1 MDIKSF
7 RFWSPIAVVVC
18 LCCPL
23 HVYSVQNPPGKSQ
36 AFAIA
41 AMKDDT
47 ATMQRLLKEGVNL
60 NAPVERGKPPLFFAI
75 AYQRS
80 KAVTFLLGHGADV
93 NCKDNEGKTPLHWA
107 TGASLS
113 LMELLV
119 SRGANV
125 NAADKSGETPL
136 FMAILQSPSC
146 AIYLIE
152 HGAEVNRTN
161 NKCETPL
168 HRAVSRYSRASVRHK
183 ELVNKLLAAGAD
195 VNAVDQEGRTPLD
208 CTIGADVNAVDLEGQ
223 TPLPLT
229 LGAPDI
235 SALLKAHGAVPGKHE
250 QATLTSSVLI
260 TTLPPSPSPIVLT
273 TRLRRA
279 VETED
284 IYAVQTLL
292 AKGADV
298 NAHDVDDSSP
308 LSVALRV
315 NYGSVLLTPPVPA
328 ILDALLGKGV
338 NVNDRDKVGETLLM
352 RAVIYGQAPAVDWLL
367 AHGADVKARDKSHGA
382 TVLKYADDPR
392 SIHALLARGADIN
405 AQDAEGNTALMWWAM
420 EGKTEAVRVLLAAH
434 ARPNIKN
441 KEGRTAM
448 TMARANNSGGKNV
461 RSILRLLKQA
471 GAK

>member
-1 MDIKSF
+1 MDIKSS
-7 RFWSPIAVVVC
+7 RFWSPIAVALC
-18 LCCPL
+18 LCYPL
-23 HVYSVQNPPGKSQ
+23 HAYSAQYPPSKSQ

-47 ATMQRLLKEGVNL
+47 ATMQRLLQAGVNL
-60 NAPVERGKPPLFFAI
+60 NAPVDRGETPLFFAI

-80 KAVTFLLGHGADV
+80 KAVTFLLAHGADV

-107 TGASLS
+107 VGTSLS

-119 SRGANV
+119 SKGANV
-125 NAADKSGETPL
+125 NAADRSGETPL
-136 FMAILQSPSC
+136 FQAILQSPSR
-146 AIYLIE
+146 ALYLIE
-152 HGAEVNRTN
+152 HGAEVNRKN

-168 HRAVSRYSRASVRHK
+168 HWAASGVRMLASEHK

-208 CTIGADVNAVDLEGQ
+208 CTFGADVNTVDRERQ
-223 TPLPLT
+223 TPLNPT
-229 LGAPDI
+229 LAALDI
-235 SALLKAHGAVPGKHE
+235 RALLKAHGAVPVKHE
-250 QATLTSSVLI
+250 PATLTSSVLI
-260 TTLPPSPSPIVLT
+260 TTLPPSPTPIVLT

-284 IYAVQTLL
+284 IYAVQALL

-308 LSVALRV
+308 LSVALRL

-338 NVNDRDKVGETLLM
+338 NVNDRDKGGQTLLM
-352 RAVIYGQAPAVDWLL
+352 RAVGDGQAPALDWLL
-367 AHGADVKARDKSHGA
+367 AHGADVKVRDKWRGA
-382 TVLKYADDPR
+382 TALYYADDPR
-392 SIHALLARGADIN
+392 SIQTLVARGADIN
-405 AQDAEGNTALMWWAM
+405 AQDAEGNTALMRRAM
-420 EGKTEAVRVLLAAH
+420 DGKPEAVRVLLAAH

-441 KEGRTAM
+441 KEGWTAM
-448 TMARANNSGGKNV
+448 TMVRANNSGGKNV
-461 RSILRLLKQA
+461 RSVIRLLKQA